1 MVMNS
6 RLKYVIYFI
15 LFWGVHFTSFGKG
28 ISFRGS
34 NIIRVVHYLGES
46 PQLAGTDQNMNNLW
60 KMYKKDKTDFNV
72 QQKILLGMPVFSS
85 RLTNRS
91 ELEKW
96 QVRVENLFKDY
107 WKNKPH
113 EQMLNKEDLNIIM
126 LYNQKPEKN
135 SEPIEFLIQNFET
148 CCSIVTPQVMLTY
161 VAAYENSLINQ
172 LAKSGDINYKKELA
186 RLRGDLKSIFELV
199 QTKSLS
205 VEYLMTAKADALYA
219 LHREKDQLKY
229 IELQREFLSKMG
241 DYAGVEEYKNAVLTL
256 MLTVGKKLKPEAAQ
270 QSLVWL
276 DKALSFEVSVLQ
288 KVILV
293 GAMGDCY
300 LAINNQD
307 KAKECFNQA
316 YLLSLQLNDLRLQNS
331 IRQKLNTISNEGV

>member
-1 MVMNS
+1 MDS
-6 RLKYVIYFI
+6 KLKYVIYFI
-15 LFWGVHFTSFGKG
+15 LFLGVHFTSFGKS

-34 NIIRVVHYLGES
+34 NFIRVVHCSGEY
-46 PQLAGTDQNMNNLW
+46 PQLTETDQSMDDLW
-60 KMYKKDKTDFNV
+60 KMYKKDKTNFNV

-85 RLTNRS
+85 HLTNRS

-96 QVRVENLFKDY
+96 QVRVENLFKVY

-126 LYNQKPEKN
+126 LYSQKTERN

-148 CCSIVTPQVMLTY
+148 CCSIVTSQVMLTY
-161 VAAYENSLINQ
+161 VAAYENSLVNQ

-186 RLRGDLKSIFELV
+186 RLQGDLKSIFELV
-199 QTKSLS
+199 QTKSLP

-219 LHREKDQLKY
+219 LHGEKDQMKY
-229 IELQREFLSKMG
+229 IELQREFLGKMG
-241 DYAGVEEYKNAVLTL
+241 DFASLEEYKDAALTL

-276 DKALSFEVSVLQ
+276 DKALSFEVSILQ

-300 LAINNQD
+300 LLVNNQD

-316 YLLSLQLNDLRLQNS
+316 YLLSLQLSDPRLQNS
-331 IRQKLNTISNEGV
+331 IRQKLNTISNERV